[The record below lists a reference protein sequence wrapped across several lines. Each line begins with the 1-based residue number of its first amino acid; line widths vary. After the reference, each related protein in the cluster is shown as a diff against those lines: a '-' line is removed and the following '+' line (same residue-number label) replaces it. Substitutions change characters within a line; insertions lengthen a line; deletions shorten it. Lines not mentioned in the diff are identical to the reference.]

1 MSKANPASWPF
12 SVHVLVITTASLGA
26 AAINFFYPAA
36 FVSLFVNLL
45 CLYLLARIASRYAR
59 ERRAGFDPVVAAETV
74 VAFGVFSLVVG
85 LVSVGFRFLFG
96 YADFQLLQNGQFL
109 DFLPFLE
116 GLATAGFAPLAAI
129 YLRLRTAE
137 LDSGVDAVGDLLELS
152 RATTDLTRQMVAAK
166 NAIETFGSG
175 ADAAGKSTVG
185 LASAMKSE
193 ADKWGL
199 ALQEGQ
205 AHVKTF
211 GAAAKDGSTDV
222 SKLAEE
228 TRKLKSAAAD
238 TSKLLDELA
247 RLIASVERF
256 VAPRAK
262 A

>member
-12 SVHVLVITTASLGA
+12 SVHVLLITAISLGA
-26 AAINFFYPAA
+26 AGINLFNPAA
-36 FVSLFVNLL
+36 FISIIVNLL
-45 CLYLLARIASRYAR
+45 CLGVLVRIASRYAK
-59 ERRAGFDPVVAAETV
+59 ERRAGFDPVVAAETI

-85 LVSVGFRFLFG
+85 LVSVGLRFLFG
-96 YADFQLLQNGQFL
+96 LADFQLLQNGQFL

-116 GLATAGFAPLAAI
+116 GLATAGFAPVAAI

-152 RATTDLTRQMVAAK
+152 RATTDLTQQMIAAK
-166 NAIETFGSG
+166 KAIETFGTG
-175 ADAAGKSTVG
+175 ADAAGKSTAG

-193 ADKWGL
+193 ANKWGL

-211 GAAAKDGSTDV
+211 GTAAKEGSTDV
-222 SKLAEE
+222 SALAEE
-228 TRKLKSAAAD
+228 TRRLKSAAAE